1 MLIILANKF
10 ISDLNHGEVE
20 LPQQHSEA
28 GGQGCK
34 DSVELQQVR
43 V

>member
-1 MLIILANKF
+1 MFSLKAKPIT
-10 ISDLNHGEVE
+10 DLNDGKVE
-20 LPQQHSEA
+20 LPQQHGEA